1 MSAEVRL
8 KASGVG
14 IAAGVAGW
22 FVMRSPSFGEVTRYG
37 AWAVVVGA
45 ALTVSA
51 IVWRAR
57 NPRARLL
64 VLAVLIATTGF
75 WLGTDV
81 VPAGTPGRELGMLLS
96 IGGVLAAV
104 LVAVSWW
111 YSRRG
116 SAQVVNRWSRKSR
129 RNDGVASPWAILRT
143 ASWFAVRRRA
153 GVVRP
158 SLAELSWWRRWR
170 TPIRQ
175 FATPVARVGIF
186 RVWSLVEDVTLRFGG
201 PRTGKTGEL
210 ACRILD
216 APGALIATSTRT
228 DLIDV
233 TGAVR
238 AQLGPVHVFNP
249 SGVGGLASTITFNPL
264 SGCEDPAVATSR
276 AADLLSGVSSP
287 GAGGGDREFWAG
299 QARRVLAALMYAAAL
314 GKGSMRD
321 VLAWVADPD
330 NAAQAVSRNLRRQ
343 PDKAWESDALQF
355 LSTNERTRSSI
366 CSTIMPALGWL
377 TDATAAKAAEDG
389 EFDVEALLD
398 TRGTVY
404 MLGAEDAQT
413 APLVTALTGHIAR
426 QARKL
431 AGFAPGGR
439 LDPPLTLALDEAA
452 LVCPIPLDNWTADMG
467 GRGVTIHI
475 ALQSRAQLRAKWGD
489 TGAGAI
495 MNNAATLLIFG
506 GTRDHDDL
514 NAYSALTGERDET
527 VDTVDADR
535 NVTSTTTRRVPVLSP
550 GQIAQLPAGHVVVIR
565 RGMAPAV
572 GKTEMAW
579 KRRDVRKAKRSARW
593 HERLD
598 RFVAWR
604 ERVADAVA
612 PWMAAAGDRAD
623 EMRAQFAE
631 FRAARQATRETDRAA
646 ADAARTVQAEIVELS
661 EMAERVDAERRWD
674 R

>member
-1 MSAEVRL
+1 MRSETKL
-8 KASGVG
+8 KACAAGLAVGVG
-14 IAAGVAGW
+14 GW
-22 FVMRSPSFGEVTRYG
+22 FVMRTPSFEASAPYG
-37 AWAVVVGA
+37 AWAVVAGA
-45 ALTVSA
+45 ALVVGALSG
-51 IVWRAR
+51 VVR
-57 NPRARLL
+57 NVRARLL
-64 VLAVLIATTGF
+64 AVAVVVAATGF
-75 WLGTDV
+75 WLGADV
-81 VPAGTPGRELGMLLS
+81 VPEATPGRGLRVLLS

-104 LVAVSWW
+104 LVSVSWW

-129 RNDGVASPWAILRT
+129 RNDGVASPWAILKT

-170 TPIRQ
+170 TPIRE

-276 AADLLSGVSSP
+276 AADLLSGVSAP
-287 GAGGGDREFWAG
+287 GGAGGDREFWAG

-314 GKGSMRD
+314 GKGTMRD

-330 NAAQAVSRNLRRQ
+330 NAAAAVSRNLRRQ

-355 LSTNERTRSSI
+355 LSTNDRTRSSI

-389 EFDVEALLD
+389 EFDVEQLLD
-398 TRGTVY
+398 SRGTVY

-426 QARKL
+426 QARRL

-514 NAYSALTGERDET
+514 NAYSALTGDRDEN
-527 VDTVDADR
+527 VDTVDADG
-535 NVTSTTTRRVPVLSP
+535 NVTSTTVRRVPVLSP

-579 KRRDVRKAKRSARW
+579 KRRDVKAAR
-593 HERLD
+593 
-598 RFVAWR
+598 
-604 ERVADAVA
+604 
-612 PWMAAAGDRAD
+612 
-623 EMRAQFAE
+623 
-631 FRAARQATRETDRAA
+631 RAAKWSGRADRAA
-646 ADAARTVQAEIVELS
+646 AGWERTADRMEPLIAAFTAWVDGLRARTGRDIDPAQ
-661 EMAERVDAERRWD
+661 VDARHVEVRLESEGIDADGRCT